1 MALRDELVRPQGVS
15 EKGMRMAATVA
26 AWIERRAGSI
36 VVAFLLVALASGWL
50 TTRLRIDQELR
61 RLLPDDFPSVVG
73 IDRLS
78 DEIGNQSDMYIT
90 IRSPSRDANIA
101 FGDAIAAR
109 VAEHPDLRHVIF
121 HRDRAFFEHHALLY
135 ADITDV
141 LDLRRRV
148 IERIRD
154 EVRKQAY
161 GELSLLSERERL
173 AEQAGGQEKLELDKQ
188 QLEEK
193 YGVGEFKEYDEADEG
208 RMMVVRLRPRLPPTD
223 VKFARALQLD
233 LQQHV
238 DALAPSSFD
247 PEMKVNFDG
256 PYAQVTGRVKTF
268 EREIIGGSAGSLLV
282 LVLSLALYFRSL
294 RSIVLVFVPLVGSVL
309 MSLAF
314 AALAY
319 GFLNLVSAFIF
330 AILLGLGI
338 DFNIVLLARF
348 RDERQRGLSPVAAI
362 ATMLATTGP
371 ASLFGGASTA
381 LGFGVLAMADFQG
394 FAQFGVVANVGVF
407 AAIAAAMIVMPA
419 IIVLMDRVRP
429 WHIKPHRAGKTH
441 MHIAGTEPRWRV
453 AALAVVVIA
462 LGWAGW
468 SLSHARDIEF
478 EYDFDKLGPEK
489 AATNEKVLNY
499 RDAVGKSRTV
509 AHAVALGHDD
519 QQAADIYRQMDAL
532 RHISVEEA
540 EAFDP
545 ARMAEPAP
553 KTKPAVEP
561 TPARTVAP
569 PATPERSPARPQ
581 AGADDWDDDGDG
593 GEDAAPTKVAPATAD
608 AAGSTAADD
617 GDDWDAEEFDD
628 DEDFEDAD
636 LADPK
641 FVAME
646 QAAAKRPR
654 LAPEVVAMLQ
664 AYAPERLATMVDRLH
679 DVTSVFVFVPE
690 QQADKLAVIADI
702 RARIDA
708 KRGGLSKRTREEI
721 DEWYHYLEVD
731 RPLTIA
737 DLPEWVKAQFT
748 DASGTIGRFVV
759 IWTRGSKTDY
769 RNVRRIYDAFATLET
784 PQGEVA
790 LAAEF
795 FVIPEVYQAIVE
807 DGPWVVAL
815 SFVVMLCTSIAT
827 FRALSAGL
835 ASALMVP
842 MAIAW
847 LLGVMYVLGWKL
859 NFFNVIAM
867 PLLVGLGEDAALHV
881 IARYRE
887 DGIGSLALVI
897 EETGGAIA
905 MTAWT
910 TICGFGAILS
920 TNHRGLQSL
929 SLVSVVGVLMT
940 FVACV
945 VVLPALIVLKEWW
958 LPRKGVARGAT
969 GVGPEAPRVEGTSA
983 SLPNDDEL

>member
-121 HRDRAFFEHHALLY
+121 HRDRAFFEHNALLY

-161 GELSLLSERERL
+161 GDLSLLSERERL

-509 AHAVALGHDD
+509 AHAVALGRDD

-540 EAFDP
+540 EHFDA

-569 PATPERSPARPQ
+569 PKPAPPP
-581 AGADDWDDDGDG
+581 
-593 GEDAAPTKVAPATAD
+593 AAPA
-608 AAGSTAADD
+608 SDD

-628 DEDFEDAD
+628 EEEFEDAD

-679 DVTSVFVFVPE
+679 DLTSVFVFVPE

-737 DLPEWVKAQFT
+737 DLPEWVRAQFT
-748 DASGTIGRFVV
+748 DASGAIGRFVV

-958 LPRKGVARGAT
+958 LPRKGAEPSSPVEPHAEAR
-969 GVGPEAPRVEGTSA
+969 EDR
-983 SLPNDDEL
+983 